1 MILLGNCDVRYLMTQ
16 EFHSVNNIEY
26 LWIKTWLLQLL
37 IISIFWPNIFS
48 QCTFHLL
55 GQLLLV
61 EIDGLTFCRS
71 FRDEQPVTD
80 LTKSGADAKVSTTHR
95 EIYTD
100 LLKILSSL
108 RMIFFRNFIYLKFL
122 SNSKQSVIQ
131 PKSLLP
137 FQMGRIKRAMT
148 GQLREWLMEILR
160 HHPLYIVLRSLTK
173 SNLVRTMARL
183 WQ

>member
-1 MILLGNCDVRYLMTQ
+1 MILLGSCDVRYLMTQ
-16 EFHSVNNIEY
+16 GFHSVKNIEY
-26 LWIKTWLLQLL
+26 LWIRTWLLLL
-37 IISIFWPNIFS
+37 LTLNRFRPYIFS
-48 QCTFHLL
+48 QCNSYLL

-80 LTKSGADAKVSTTHR
+80 LTKSGSDAKVITRHR
-95 EIYTD
+95 EIFTD
-100 LLKILSSL
+100 LLFRWK
-108 RMIFFRNFIYLKFL
+108 RAIFFEISFILKFL

-131 PKSLLP
+131 PKNLLP
-137 FQMGRIKRAMT
+137 FQMARIKRAMT
-148 GQLREWLMEILR
+148 GQLRELLMEIPR
-160 HHPLYIVLRSLTK
+160 HHPLYIVLRFLIK

>member
-1 MILLGNCDVRYLMTQ
+1 MQFY
-16 EFHSVNNIEY
+16 
-26 LWIKTWLLQLL
+26 
-37 IISIFWPNIFS
+37 
-48 QCTFHLL
+48 LL

-80 LTKSGADAKVSTTHR
+80 LTKSGSEAKVSTRHR
-95 EIYTD
+95 EIFTD
-100 LLKILSSL
+100 LLFRFSKSD
-108 RMIFFRNFIYLKFL
+108 FFEISFILKFL

-131 PKSLLP
+131 PKNLLP
-137 FQMGRIKRAMT
+137 FQMARIKRAMT

-160 HHPLYIVLRSLTK
+160 HHPLFIVLRFLTK
-173 SNLVRTMARL
+173 SNLVRTMAHL